1 MESRLNIPYPVI
13 VEGKYD
19 KLTLCRVL
27 DADIITTDGFGIFRN
42 SEKQAFLRALA
53 AKTKVIVLTDPD
65 GAGGV
70 IRSKICGMLPKERVI
85 RLYVPAVPGKE
96 KRKPEPSKAG
106 LLGVEGTDIQL
117 LYDLFL
123 PYSSAPSPKEAFT
136 LSMADLYRDGL
147 AGRNDS
153 SSMRDIL
160 GKKFGLP
167 PGMSAKALLTALR
180 FIATDKEYG
189 DAVSSLIHTSEETK

>member
-1 MESRLNIPYPVI
+1 MERRLNIPYPVI

-123 PYSSAPSPKEAFT
+123 PYSSDPSPKEAFT

-147 AGRNDS
+147 AGRSDS